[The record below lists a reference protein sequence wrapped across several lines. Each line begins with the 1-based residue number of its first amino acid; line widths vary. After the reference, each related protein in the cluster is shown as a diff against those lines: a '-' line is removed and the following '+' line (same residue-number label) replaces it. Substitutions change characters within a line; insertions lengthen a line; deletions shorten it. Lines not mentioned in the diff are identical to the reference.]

1 VLLIIPYQTN
11 SSDVNTKTR
20 PKKTRTAEQPRT
32 AVNQVVVPTC
42 WSMAVK
48 LRNEP
53 LRPVGSFGFLF
64 PPGTVVAKIM

>member
-1 VLLIIPYQTN
+1 M
-11 SSDVNTKTR
+11 
-20 PKKTRTAEQPRT
+20 
-32 AVNQVVVPTC
+32 
-42 WSMAVK
+42 SMAVK